1 VLAAGTGAQAGFSS
15 ITVAIAVMA
24 PDLRDRYD
32 LSLTEIGVVLAA
44 EWMGLTVAMLPW
56 GFAADR
62 YGERATLAV
71 GLVGCSGFL
80 AAAAFAPD
88 YGSLVALLTL
98 AGVAGGSV
106 QSGSGRAV
114 MRWFGAHERGL
125 ALGVRQTAV
134 PIGGFVAALVLPL
147 LDGPRQGFLF
157 LSAFVLAGAVAGAVV
172 LRSRPESELPETT
185 DVEATLRD
193 PRLLILCGISGAYV
207 VAQVVLMGFIV
218 IYLHEERGLSA
229 GAAAAALAVSQ
240 VVAAALRIGV
250 GRWSDVT
257 GSRTGPLRDIGL
269 AMTVSLALV
278 AVTASAAG
286 GVAAVVLVA
295 ATAVSMAWNGLSF
308 TLAAE
313 LGGRRSGAAIG
324 LQQTVLAASGVG
336 APVAF
341 AALVS
346 WTSWQAA
353 FSVAAVLPLAG
364 VWLVRQLEGT
374 LSRVDGLRP
383 R

>member
-1 VLAAGTGAQAGFSS
+1 VLAPA
-15 ITVAIAVMA
+15 
-24 PDLRDRYD
+24 LRDRYD
-32 LSLTEIGVVLAA
+32 LSLTEIGVMLSA
-44 EWMGLTVAMLPW
+44 EWIGLTFAMLPW

-62 YGERATLAV
+62 FGERVTLAV
-71 GLVGCSGFL
+71 GLVSCSGFL
-80 AAAAFAPD
+80 AGAAFAPD
-88 YGSLVALLTL
+88 FGTLVALLTL

-125 ALGVRQTAV
+125 ALGLRQTAV
-134 PIGGFVAALVLPL
+134 PFGGFVAAVILPL
-147 LDGPRQGFLF
+147 LHGTREGFLF
-157 LSAFVLAGAVAGAVV
+157 LAGVVFVGAIAGAVV
-172 LRSRPESELPETT
+172 LRSRPDSELPEAAEI
-185 DVEATLRD
+185 EATLGDR
-193 PRLLILCGISGAYV
+193 RLLLLCGVSGVYV
-207 VAQVVLMGFIV
+207 VAQVVLMGFLV
-218 IYLHEERGLSA
+218 LFLHDDRGFST

-240 VVAAALRIGV
+240 VGAAGLRIGV
-250 GRWSDVT
+250 GRWSDVI
-257 GSRTGPLRDIGL
+257 GSRVRPLRIIGATMAL
-269 AMTVSLALV
+269 SIALV

-286 GVAAVVLVA
+286 WIAAGAIVI

-308 TLAAE
+308 TIAAE

-324 LQQTVLAASGVG
+324 LQQTVLSASGVG

-353 FSVAAVLPLAG
+353 FAVAALFPLLG
-364 VWLVRQLEGT
+364 VWL
-374 LSRVDGLRP
+374 LRSLAL

>member
-1 VLAAGTGAQAGFSS
+1 LAAGTAAQAGFSTIS
-15 ITVAIAVMA
+15 FAVAVLA
-24 PDLRDRYD
+24 PALRDRYG

-44 EWMGLTVAMLPW
+44 EWIGLTFAMLPW

-62 YGERATLAV
+62 FGERVTLTV
-71 GLVGCSGFL
+71 GLVACSGFL
-80 AAAAFAPD
+80 VGAAYAPSF
-88 YGSLVALLTL
+88 GTLVAMLTL

-134 PIGGFVAALVLPL
+134 PLGGFVAALILPL
-147 LDGPRQGFLF
+147 LDGPREGFLF
-157 LSAFVLAGAVAGAVV
+157 LAGIVFVGAVAGAVV
-172 LRSRPESELPETT
+172 LRARPDSDFHEATE
-185 DVEATLRD
+185 VAATLRD
-193 PRLLILCGISGAYV
+193 RRLLLLCGVSGAYV
-207 VAQVVLMGFIV
+207 VAQVILMGFLV
-218 IYLHEERGLSA
+218 LFLHDDRGFST
-229 GAAAAALAVSQ
+229 GAAAALLAASQ
-240 VVAAALRIGV
+240 VAAAALRIGV

-257 GSRTGPLRDIGL
+257 RSRVRPLRIVGVTM
-269 AMTVSLALV
+269 AVSIALV

-286 GVAAVVLVA
+286 WVAAAAIVF

-308 TLAAE
+308 TIAAE

-324 LQQTVLAASGVG
+324 LQQTVLSASGVG

-353 FSVAAVLPLAG
+353 FAVAALFPLAG
-364 VWLVRQLEGT
+364 RILLTRLDEPLG
-374 LSRVDGLRP
+374 SSGIEFRA
-383 R
+383 